1 MSFNLQSIQR
11 NKANAAPRIFL
22 YGVEGIG
29 KSTFGAMAPNPIFIP
44 TEDGLGQLD
53 VDHFPLCKSTDDIM
67 AAIGSLYEGQH
78 DFKTVVLDSVDWA
91 ESFIFRE
98 MEARYDA
105 KDLAYGKGAVI
116 ASEQWRSILEGLDF
130 LRNEKGMTVI
140 LIAHCQ
146 IKRFESP
153 EVEPFDRYQP
163 KLQDRSSA
171 ILREWADAVL
181 FANWQTVTKKEDAG
195 GFNKERYRGISTGQ
209 RLLHTSERPAH
220 MAKNRYSL
228 PDTIPLDW
236 NEFNKLVNP
245 ATAAQ
250 QNAA

>member
-1 MSFNLQSIQR
+1 MAFDLQSIQR
-11 NKANAAPRIFL
+11 NKATAAPRIFL

-29 KSTFGAMAPNPIFIP
+29 KSTFGAMAPAPIFIP
-44 TEDGLGQLD
+44 TEDGLGRLE
-53 VDHFPLCKSTDDIM
+53 VDHFPLAKSTDDIM
-67 AAIGSLYEGQH
+67 SAIATLYQEQH
-78 DFKTVVLDSVDWA
+78 DFKTVVIDSVDWA
-91 ESFIFRE
+91 ENFIFRE
-98 MEARYDA
+98 LESQYDA
-105 KDLAYGKGAVI
+105 KDLAYGKSAVL
-116 ASEQWRSILEGLDF
+116 AADKWRGIIEGLDA
-130 LRNEKGMTVI
+130 LRNDRGMTVI

-153 EVEPFDRYQP
+153 EVEPYDRYQP

-171 ILREWADAVL
+171 ILREWADCVL

-220 MAKNRYSL
+220 MAKNRYAL

-236 NEFNKLVNP
+236 NEFSKLI
-245 ATAAQ
+245 Q
-250 QNAA
+250 QS

>member
-1 MSFNLQSIQR
+1 MAFNLQSIQR
-11 NKANAAPRIFL
+11 NKATAAPRIFL

-29 KSTFGAMAPNPIFIP
+29 KSTFGAMAPAPIFIP
-44 TEDGLGQLD
+44 TEDGLGRLE
-53 VDHFPLCKSTDDIM
+53 VDHFPLAKSTDDIM
-67 AAIGSLYEGQH
+67 SAIATLYQEQH
-78 DFKTVVLDSVDWA
+78 DFQTVVVDSVDWA
-91 ESFIFRE
+91 ENFIFRE
-98 MEARYDA
+98 LESQYDA
-105 KDLAYGKGAVI
+105 KDLAYGRSVVLAADK
-116 ASEQWRSILEGLDF
+116 WRAIIEGLDA
-130 LRNEKGMTVI
+130 LRNDRGMTVI

-153 EVEPFDRYQP
+153 EVEPYDRYQP

-171 ILREWADAVL
+171 ILREWADCVL

-220 MAKNRYSL
+220 MAKNRYAL

-236 NEFNKLVNP
+236 NEFSKLI
-245 ATAAQ
+245 Q
-250 QNAA
+250 QS